1 MTPLFLRV
9 SGGKEFEPD
18 SFIGNNLGFNKE
30 FHMSLWRTKSIEFL
44 KEEANSGTQ
53 KLERTLGPVNLVLL
67 GIGAII
73 GAGLFS
79 ITGIA
84 AAENAG
90 PAVVISFILASIG
103 CAFAGLCFSELASM
117 IPIAG
122 GAYTYAYA
130 TLGEFIAWIIGWALI
145 LEYATGA
152 AAVAISWSAYVV
164 SFLHGFQIDLP
175 SALIASP
182 WQPTH
187 LPDGRDVFGW
197 VNLPALLIVIL
208 ITFLLIRGVEKSANV
223 NAVLVAIKVAV
234 VLLFIAV
241 GFGYIQESNFEP
253 FIPENTGV
261 FGEFGWS
268 GIMRAAGIVFFAY
281 IGFDAVSTAAQEVK
295 NPQKDLPIGI
305 IGSLA
310 ICTILYVLFSLVLV
324 GLVPYDQLN
333 VAAPVA
339 AAINKTPFFWLN
351 GLIKL
356 AIVAGLTSVILVLLL
371 GQSRIF
377 FTMSK
382 DGLLPP
388 IFSLIHPRFHTPW
401 VSNLILMILVGI
413 FAAFAPLSLVGHL
426 TSIGTLLAFAI
437 VCASVI
443 VLDKMRPDL
452 HRPFK
457 TPFVP
462 WIPLLGIL
470 TCLFLMFSLGWM
482 TWARLTIWLFIG
494 LAVYFLYGKWNSHLA
509 KYED

>member
-1 MTPLFLRV
+1 
-9 SGGKEFEPD
+9 
-18 SFIGNNLGFNKE
+18 
-30 FHMSLWRTKSIEFL
+30 MSLWRTKSLEYL
-44 KEEANSGTQ
+44 EAEANSGTQ
-53 KLERTLGPVNLVLL
+53 KLERSLGPVSLVLL

-90 PAVVISFILASIG
+90 PAVVISFLLAAIG

-145 LEYATGA
+145 LEYAAGA
-152 AAVAISWSAYVV
+152 ATVSISWSAYVI
-164 SFLHGFQIDLP
+164 SFLHDININLP
-175 SALIASP
+175 VSLIASP
-182 WQPTH
+182 WQPVQ
-187 LPDGRDVFGW
+187 LSDGTTMHGVI
-197 VNLPALLIVIL
+197 NLPALLIVIA
-208 ITFLLIRGVEKSANV
+208 ITLLLIRGVEKSAMV
-223 NAVLVAIKVAV
+223 NSILVTIKVAV
-234 VLLFIAV
+234 VLLFIGV
-241 GFGYIQESNFEP
+241 GFGYIQESNYEP

-305 IGSLA
+305 IGSLI
-310 ICTILYVLFSLVLV
+310 ICTILYVLFALVMV
-324 GLVPYDQLN
+324 GLVPYEQLN

-339 AAINKTPFFWLN
+339 AAINKTPFLWLN
-351 GLIKL
+351 GFIKL

-377 FTMSK
+377 YTMSK
-382 DGLLPP
+382 DGLLPQAMS
-388 IFSLIHPRFHTPW
+388 IVHPRFHTPW
-401 VSNLILMILVGI
+401 VSNLILMVLVGS
-413 FAAFAPLSLVGHL
+413 FASFAPLALVGHL

-443 VLDKMRPDL
+443 VLRRTHPDL
-452 HRPFK
+452 PRPFK

-462 WIPLLGIL
+462 WVPLIGIIV
-470 TCLFLMFSLGWM
+470 CLLLMFSLGWI
-482 TWARLTIWLFIG
+482 TWARLSIWILIG
-494 LAVYFLYGKWNSHLA
+494 LGVYFLYSRSHSHLA
-509 KYED
+509 QFED